1 MVFEYKPPKK
11 KSLFDN
17 IKVVSDNIV
26 KDPLSYL
33 PTNILAKTV
42 KKAVKKAKTKSKA
55 SKIGQSKG
63 PAGGPVSITKPKPK
77 PKTITKP
84 KYAHPIY
91 KVPDHLKE
99 FLVRPKYKKGGIAKS
114 KKK

>member
-11 KSLFDN
+11 KNLFDN

-26 KDPLSYL
+26 KDPLSFL

-42 KKAVKKAKTKSKA
+42 KKAVKKSRTKSKA

-63 PAGGPVSITKPKPK
+63 PAGGPVPITKPKPQ
-77 PKTITKP
+77 PTKP

>member
-26 KDPLSYL
+26 KDPLSFL

-63 PAGGPVSITKPKPK
+63 PAGGPISITTSK
-77 PKTITKP
+77 PKTTNQP

-91 KVPDHLKE
+91 KVPEHLKE

>member
-17 IKVVSDNIV
+17 IKVVSDNIA
-26 KDPLSYL
+26 KDPLSFL

-42 KKAVKKAKTKSKA
+42 RKAVKKAKTKSKA

-63 PAGGPVSITKPKPK
+63 PAGGPASITTP
-77 PKTITKP
+77 KP

-91 KVPDHLKE
+91 KVPEHLLDFYK
-99 FLVRPKYKKGGIAKS
+99 RPKYKKGGIAKS

>member
-17 IKVVSDNIV
+17 IKVVSDNIA
-26 KDPLSYL
+26 KDPLSFL

-63 PAGGPVSITKPKPK
+63 PAGGPVSITTPKPK
-77 PKTITKP
+77 IPNQP

>member
-26 KDPLSYL
+26 KDPLSFL

-63 PAGGPVSITKPKPK
+63 PAGGPVSITTPK
-77 PKTITKP
+77 PKTTNQP

-91 KVPDHLKE
+91 KVPEHLKE